1 MHSKTSLFIDNQTI
15 GFGNLVEVIQY
26 HVQHHPD
33 REALIFLGNGEDESG
48 RLTYRQLDQKARAI
62 AAHFTT
68 SASAATG
75 SGNSHQH
82 PPRALL
88 AFQNGLEF
96 ISAFYGCLYAG
107 VCAVPVFPPQNRDS
121 YLERLE
127 SIASDCRTR
136 AGIGYLELVENKFAA
151 ITLSATKRVAADQ
164 CEPPKN

>member
-75 SGNSHQH
+75 SDSSHQHPQQRQQQHSQQH

-127 SIASDCRTR
+127 SIASVARPYVLGMSD
-136 AGIGYLELVENKFAA
+136 YLE
-151 ITLSATKRVAADQ
+151 R
-164 CEPPKN
+164 